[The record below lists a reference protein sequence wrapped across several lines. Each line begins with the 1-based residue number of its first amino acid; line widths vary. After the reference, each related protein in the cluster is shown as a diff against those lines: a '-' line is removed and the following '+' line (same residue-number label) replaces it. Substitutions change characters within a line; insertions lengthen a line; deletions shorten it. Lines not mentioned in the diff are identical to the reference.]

1 MRSSGKEPFAKKVNG
16 RIRVLQAFLLVWAM
30 VLTGRLVQL
39 QIFRHAAAKAEV
51 EGQNLNKQDI
61 FPERGTI
68 FDRNSHILARS
79 IPARSIFLTPVK
91 GESREAQLGK
101 VRALRPVLGLDDEDV
116 QSISKQIQRGVTFI
130 YLRRKVSPETAA
142 AVGALKLSGVSSHAD
157 TMRSYP
163 NGTLGAHVLGGLSV
177 DNKGQAGVEYSH
189 NGELQGKKG
198 KALIQLDARRREYFF
213 ETLSASVPGRDITL
227 TIDETMQYVAEREL
241 DKIAKATLANWGA
254 VIVSRPDTGE
264 IMAMASYPTYDP
276 NLYSSAGDAARNN
289 RAIQHSFEPG
299 STFKIVTASAAL
311 AHHRV
316 GLGETFD
323 CSKDDLDIPGRPI
336 RDHKPFGVL
345 TFPEIVIN
353 SSNKGIAQV
362 GKRVGDLSLYDM
374 AASLGFGRKTGID
387 LAGEESGKLKPVS
400 GWSRRTLYSL
410 SMGYEIA
417 ATPLQILQAV
427 NIVANRGVMVPPRII
442 KKVADLK
449 GEPLK
454 RRPADE
460 TRRVLPED
468 AALTLT
474 GILERAVQEGTG
486 IQAKLDGYRIAGKTG
501 TTQKWD
507 PALRAYSPLRHT
519 ASFVGFAPADKP
531 VLSVIVVVDEPKG
544 EAYYGGDV
552 AAPIFREVV
561 KNALRELGLYPER
574 IPVKGVITAQLAG
587 EARR

>member
-16 RIRVLQAFLLVWAM
+16 RIRLLQAFLLVWA
-30 VLTGRLVQL
+30 VILSGRLVQL

-51 EGQNLNKQDI
+51 EGQNQMKRPI

-68 FDRNSHILARS
+68 FDRNQHILARS
-79 IPARSIFLTPVK
+79 VPARAIFLTPVK
-91 GESREAQLGK
+91 GESLDAALGK
-101 VRALRPVLGLDDEDV
+101 VRVLRPVLGLDDEEV
-116 QSISKQIQRGVTFI
+116 RFISKQIQRGERFI
-130 YLRRKVSPETAA
+130 YLRRKVASETAA
-142 AVGALKLSGVSSHAD
+142 AVEALKLTGVYSHAD
-157 TMRSYP
+157 TIRSYP

-177 DNKGQAGVEYSH
+177 DNEGQAGVEYSY
-189 NGELQGKKG
+189 NGTLQGKKG

-213 ETLSASVPGRDITL
+213 KRLSAGVPGRDIYL
-227 TIDETMQYVAEREL
+227 TIDETIQYVAEREL
-241 DKIAKATLANWGA
+241 DRIAKATLANWGA
-254 VIVSRPDTGE
+254 IIVSSPITGE
-264 IMAMASYPTYDP
+264 ILAMASYPTYDP
-276 NLYSSAGDAARNN
+276 NAYSSAGDAARYN

-311 AHHRV
+311 AHHAV

-323 CSKDDLDIPGRPI
+323 CSKDDADIPGRPI
-336 RDHKPFGVL
+336 RDHRPFGVL

-374 AASLGFGRKTGID
+374 ASSLGFGRKTGID

-410 SMGYEIA
+410 SMGYEVA

-442 KKVADLK
+442 SKIVDP
-449 GEPLK
+449 GERLE
-454 RRPADE
+454 RRPPDQS
-460 TRRVLPED
+460 RRVLPEE
-468 AALTLT
+468 AALTMT
-474 GILERAVQEGTG
+474 GILERVVLEGTG
-486 IQAKLDGYRIAGKTG
+486 TQAKLDGYRIAGKTG

-507 PALRAYSPLRHT
+507 QALRAYSPFRHT

-552 AAPIFREVV
+552 AAPVFREVV
-561 KNALRELGLYPER
+561 RNALRELGYFPER
-574 IPVKGVITAQLAG
+574 MPAKEVITAQLAG
-587 EARR
+587 EAHR

>member
-1 MRSSGKEPFAKKVNG
+1 MRSSGKEPFARKVNG
-16 RIRVLQAFLLVWAM
+16 RIRVLQAFLLVWA
-30 VLTGRLVQL
+30 VILTGRLVQL
-39 QIFRHAAAKAEV
+39 QIFRYAAAKAEV
-51 EGQNLNKQDI
+51 EGQNLNTQNI

-68 FDRNSHILARS
+68 FDRNGLILARS
-79 IPARSIFLTPVK
+79 IPARSVFLTPVK
-91 GESREAQLGK
+91 GESLAAQLEK
-101 VRALRPVLGLDDEDV
+101 LRALRPVLGLDEEDAHA
-116 QSISKQIQRGVTFI
+116 IARKIRRGETFI
-130 YLRRKVSPETAA
+130 YLRRKVSLETAA
-142 AVGALKLSGVSSHAD
+142 AVDALKLSGVSSHAD

-177 DNKGQAGVEYSH
+177 DNQGQAGVEYSY

-198 KALIQLDARRREYFF
+198 KALVQRDARRREYFF
-213 ETLSASVPGRDITL
+213 ETLSAPVPGRDIVL

-241 DKIAKATLANWGA
+241 DRIAKATRANWGT

-264 IMAMASYPTYDP
+264 ILAMASYPTYDP
-276 NLYSSAGDAARNN
+276 NLYSSAGEAARYN

-311 AHHRV
+311 ARHAV
-316 GLGETFD
+316 GLRETFD
-323 CSKDDLDIPGRPI
+323 CSKDDFDIPGRPI

-374 AASLGFGRKTGID
+374 AASLGFGRETGID
-387 LAGEESGKLKPVS
+387 LAGEESGRLKPVS

-410 SMGYEIA
+410 SMGYEVA

-427 NIVANRGVMVPPRII
+427 NIVANRGTLVPPRIV
-442 KKVADLK
+442 KDVSDS

-454 RRPADE
+454 RRPSYE
-460 TRRVLPED
+460 KRRVLPED

-474 GILERAVQEGTG
+474 GILERVVLEGTG

-507 PALRAYSPLRHT
+507 PALKAYSSLSHI

-531 VLSVIVVVDEPKG
+531 ILSVIVVVDEPKG
-544 EAYYGGDV
+544 ESYYGGDV
-552 AAPIFREVV
+552 AAPVFREVV
-561 KNALRELGLYPER
+561 KNGLRELGKYPER
-574 IPVKGVITAQLAG
+574 APVKGVITAQLAG
-587 EARR
+587 EANR

>member
-16 RIRVLQAFLLVWAM
+16 RTRVLQAFLLVWAV

-39 QIFRHAAAKAEV
+39 QVFRHAAAKAEV
-51 EGQNLNKQDI
+51 EGQNLNIRDI

-68 FDRNSHILARS
+68 FDCNNHILARS
-79 IPARSIFLTPVK
+79 IPARSVFLMPVK
-91 GESREAQLGK
+91 GESLDAQLEK
-101 VRALRPVLGLDDEDV
+101 VRALRPTLGLDDEDV
-116 QSISKQIQRGVTFI
+116 QSISKKILKGETFI
-130 YLRRKVSPETAA
+130 YLRRKVSPETAE
-142 AVGALKLSGVSSHAD
+142 AVKALKLSGVSSQAD

-177 DNKGQAGVEYSH
+177 DNMGQAGVEYSH

-264 IMAMASYPTYDP
+264 ILAMASYPTYDP
-276 NLYSSAGDAARNN
+276 NLYSSAGDAARYN

-311 AHHRV
+311 AHHTV

-323 CSKDDLDIPGRPI
+323 CSKDDSDIPGRPI

-400 GWSRRTLYSL
+400 GWSRRTLYSI
-410 SMGYEIA
+410 SMGYEVA

-442 KKVADLK
+442 KDDIDP

-454 RRPADE
+454 RRPANE
-460 TRRVLPED
+460 TRRVMPED

-474 GILERAVQEGTG
+474 DILERVVLEGTG
-486 IQAKLDGYRIAGKTG
+486 TQAKVAGYRIAGKTG

-507 PALRAYSPLRHT
+507 SALRAYSPLRHI

-552 AAPIFREVV
+552 AAPVFHEIV
-561 KNALRELGLYPER
+561 KNALREMGLFPER

-587 EARR
+587 EAKR